1 MGKKKRKRKR
11 ERETQ
16 HGSYIWNRMKDS
28 KESLQ
33 VIGKIGFGSLHYIH
47 TPPMES
53 KGSCK
58 LE

>member
-1 MGKKKRKRKR
+1 
-11 ERETQ
+11 
-16 HGSYIWNRMKDS
+16 MKDS

-33 VIGKIGFGSLHYIH
+33 VIGKIGFGSLHYIQ

-53 KGSCK
+53 KGGSK